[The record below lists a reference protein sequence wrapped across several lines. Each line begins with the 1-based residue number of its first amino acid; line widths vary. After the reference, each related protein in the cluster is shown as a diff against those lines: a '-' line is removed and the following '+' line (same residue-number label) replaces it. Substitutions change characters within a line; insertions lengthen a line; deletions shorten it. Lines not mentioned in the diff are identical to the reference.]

1 MKNYRDPP
9 PPAVSEEAGGSSLL
23 GRVSLGRRVRP
34 LAGQRV
40 ARQVNV
46 EASPASPSLLSRGTA
61 LGAYPAGPVGGVGA
75 AGASC
80 AFRARPSIALRTAAR
95 APAPRRRV
103 TAEVGEAR
111 RSGRDARLP
120 EAGAGLAAR
129 QETARATQT
138 WPGPPPKCASTAG
151 PGSQPAGAGRCG
163 GRRRCCSPRPVEWTR

>member
-1 MKNYRDPP
+1 MKNYRDPRP
-9 PPAVSEEAGGSSLL
+9 HAVSEEAGGSSLL
-23 GRVSLGRRVRP
+23 GRVSVGRRVRP

-40 ARQVNV
+40 ASQVNV
-46 EASPASPSLLSRGTA
+46 EASPASPSLLSGGTA

-75 AGASC
+75 TGASC
-80 AFRARPSIALRTAAR
+80 AFGARPSIALRTAAR

-138 WPGPPPKCASTAG
+138 RAGPPPKCASTCG
-151 PGSQPAGAGRCG
+151 PGLPAR
-163 GRRRCCSPRPVEWTR
+163 GRRALRRQEAVLQPPPYGVD